1 MKVKLVNFPPEW
13 TARFGDIREVPD
25 DQRTLPLMIE
35 EHNLPGNEG
44 TDEEGTVNFV
54 SREIPIVKGV
64 VDWEMM
70 RESG

>member
-25 DQRTLPLMIE
+25 ETEVLELMLE

-44 TDEEGTVNFV
+44 TEDGETINFV